1 MELMKKLLHYV
12 LMIMAAALMVLP
24 LVMPLIR
31 RLVNCLIQTSQ
42 LNPFLQAIS
51 TFAFDGEVGI
61 ANISFMFA
69 CFAGIYTALKNKHLN
84 ISVLSDNLSERMS
97 RAVHAV
103 IHTVGIAVL
112 LALFFATFPN
122 ILDIIAPSET
132 VWGIPIRII
141 FVVISVM
148 YLGLFLIEV
157 RRTKSAAIIAVGI
170 CLGLFLSLGS
180 ILGIFYTLFNW
191 DGGVLSTV
199 FNGVTS
205 FVRISLPVA
214 MIFIFVLAFFGMP
227 LYLVLSAIAFFGF
240 LQGGGYVDV
249 LPMEA
254 YSILAD
260 TSITAIPLFTFAG
273 CLLAEGSAG
282 KRLTAFINEAVGFL
296 RSGPIITAVLVST
309 LFTTFTGASGVT
321 ILALGGVLS
330 LILTGTGS
338 DKDRAEGLIT
348 ASGAIGILLPPSFAV
363 ILYAVTNMF
372 SGANVIDIFRGAIFP
387 GLMMV
392 FVTIGLGV
400 FLDKNK
406 NKTGTHFSAKRFGQ
420 SFTAAI
426 WELLLPILIFV
437 LYFTNTFTLVQTAAF
452 AAVYAFVLEV
462 VRKDFTVKEA
472 FASLVNN
479 VPIVGGVL
487 IIVSAAKGL
496 ASYFIDANIPGILS
510 DFVLLHISN
519 KYVFLLLLNI
529 LLLIVGCI
537 MDLYSAILVVSPLII
552 PIAESFGLHPVHIAV
567 IFLTNL
573 ALGFLTPP
581 VGMNLFLAS
590 YTFKKPVLKITRDI
604 MPYLI
609 AQFVIL
615 LLVTYVPWFSL
626 VFVD

>member
-1 MELMKKLLHYV
+1 MMEFMKKLLHYL

-24 LVMPLIR
+24 LAMPLLA
-31 RLVNCLIQTSQ
+31 RLVNRLVQTSQ
-42 LNPFLQAIS
+42 INPCLQAIS

-69 CFAGIYTALKNKHLN
+69 CFAGIYTGLKNKHLN
-84 ISVLSDNLSERMS
+84 ISVVSENLSERMS
-97 RAVHAV
+97 RAVHA
-103 IHTVGIAVL
+103 IIQATGIAIL

-122 ILDIIAPSET
+122 ILGIIAPSET

-141 FVVISVM
+141 FIAISVM

-157 RRTKSAAIIAVGI
+157 KRTKSIAVIAVGI
-170 CLGLFLSLGS
+170 CLGLFLALDS
-180 ILGIFYTLFNW
+180 ILGIFYALFNW
-191 DGGVLSTV
+191 GGCFLATV
-199 FNGVTS
+199 FSAVTAS
-205 FVRISLPVA
+205 VRILLPVA
-214 MIFIFVLAFFGMP
+214 VIFIIVLAFFGMP
-227 LYLVLSAIAFFGF
+227 LYLVLSAIAFLGF

-254 YSILAD
+254 YTILAD

-282 KRLTAFINEAVGFL
+282 KRLTAFINEGVGFL

-338 DKDRAEGLIT
+338 DKDSAEGLIT

-372 SGANVIDIFRGAIFP
+372 SGASVIDIFKGAVLP
-387 GLMMV
+387 GLMLV

-406 NKTGTHFSAKRFGQ
+406 TGTRFSAKRFGEA
-420 SFTAAI
+420 FTAAI

-437 LYFTNTFTLVQTAAF
+437 LYFTNTLTLVQTAAF
-452 AAVYAFVLEV
+452 AAVYAFILEV
-462 VRKDFTVKEA
+462 ARKDFTVKAA
-472 FASLVNN
+472 FTSLVENI
-479 VPIVGGVL
+479 PIVGGVL

-496 ASYFIDANIPGILS
+496 ASYFIDANVPGLLS
-510 DFVLLHISN
+510 DFVLIHINN

-529 LLLIVGCI
+529 LLLVVGCI

-552 PIAESFGLHPVHIAV
+552 PIAENFGLHPVHIAV
-567 IFLTNL
+567 IFLMNL

-590 YTFKKPVLKITRDI
+590 YTFKKPVLKIARDI

-609 AQFVIL
+609 AQLVIL
-615 LLVTYVPWFSL
+615 LLVTYIPWFSL
-626 VFVD
+626 VFVN